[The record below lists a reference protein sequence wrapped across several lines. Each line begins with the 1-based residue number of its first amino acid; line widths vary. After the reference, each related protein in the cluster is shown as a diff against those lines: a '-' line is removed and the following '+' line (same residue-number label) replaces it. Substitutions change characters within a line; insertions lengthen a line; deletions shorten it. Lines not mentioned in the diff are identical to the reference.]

1 MQFFSVKSFR
11 PLYLKLTDN
20 DSVKIHEELDIDIII
35 KLRIFS
41 SVLLKK
47 RIPLTSG
54 RMLQIIQ
61 REIETNYTIWF
72 MILNARSQHKH

>member
-1 MQFFSVKSFR
+1 MRFFSVKSFS

-20 DSVKIHEELDIDIII
+20 DSVKIHEELYIDIII

-47 RIPLTSG
+47 RIPLTIG

-72 MILNARSQHKH
+72 IILNARPQHKH

>member
-1 MQFFSVKSFR
+1 MHFFSVKSFS

-47 RIPLTSG
+47 RIPLTIG

-72 MILNARSQHKH
+72 MILNARPQHKH